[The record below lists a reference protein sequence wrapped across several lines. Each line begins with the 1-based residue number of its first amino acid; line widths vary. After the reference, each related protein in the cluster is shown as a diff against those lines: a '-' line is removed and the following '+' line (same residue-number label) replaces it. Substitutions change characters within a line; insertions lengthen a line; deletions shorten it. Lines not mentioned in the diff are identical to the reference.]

1 MIEIRAIV
9 ATKIGFASHQ
19 NAVPVLRELSIL
31 NQGAIS
37 HQNLN
42 LTLTADPPV
51 FAPRMW
57 ALSHLAPGETRQVM
71 DRDVALNA
79 AFLGALDE
87 AITGTITLRLIE
99 DEAEL
104 AVMTYPIDLLARTEW
119 GGIGSMAELLPAF
132 VMPNDPA
139 IDRVLKAASDV
150 LRRSGKPDA
159 IDGYE
164 SKSRQRVWQLVAAIW
179 AAVCE
184 LRLSYA
190 LPPASFEQQG
200 QKVRS
205 PGAILQGR
213 VATCLDT
220 TVLFAAVLEQARLN
234 PMIILT
240 SGHAFA
246 GVWLQPGVM
255 PSLIT
260 GEAAAL
266 RRRLDL
272 DELIV
277 FETTLAANVHPPGF
291 SAAIAQ
297 GRRQLAEDAEAP
309 FEMAIDVARAR
320 MQRIRPLAAM
330 VDPSQPTEPDAS
342 AAFEGLEA
350 PPNLPDFDAEGLEPD
365 AALSPSDRIAQWQRK
380 LLNLTTANRLLNVPA
395 SAKFIRLICPKPAL
409 LEDQLADGKKIR
421 IVAMPDLQ
429 PGGRDEK
436 LYATQTNENLRTE
449 LATEAL
455 ARNEILAEGEEG
467 KLDTSLIELFRQAK
481 ADFAEGGANTLFLA
495 LGFLKWRKSPT
506 EQRFYQAPLLLVP
519 VRLER
524 KSAVSKVIMTRH
536 EDEARFNLT
545 LLELLRQDFDLTI
558 PVLAGALPEDRSG
571 IDVAAIWTVVRTAI
585 RDMTGFEVVPSVVLG
600 TFSFAKY
607 LMWKDLVDR
616 AALLKESPVVRH
628 LIERG
633 QEAFPTTGEFPRP
646 EHLDQRTD
654 PADLFIPLP
663 ADSSQI
669 AAIVAS
675 GEGHDFVLDGPP
687 GTGKSQTIANIIAH
701 NLARGRR
708 VLFVAEK
715 MAALEVVQR
724 RLTAVGLGS
733 FCLELHSAKATKT
746 EVLRQLDVA
755 WTTRDQMAA
764 EMWVREAAEVKRLRD
779 ELNRIV
785 NLLHRP
791 HANGLT
797 LHGAIGRVVRDWT
810 EMTPRLVFPPDC
822 HHSSAEL
829 AAMRE
834 AVRSLYLARCEV
846 LDVPTALGNLAKQEW
861 SNAWQDAVVEAARA
875 FIIAESNLRQAC
887 ESFAAATGLEPIT
900 DTSTQLGLWLRL
912 AMVLPKAHGHDLSFA
927 FAPQFT
933 ELMSKLG
940 EATTRLQRY
949 REIEA
954 TLSTGYATEAARR
967 IDHAA
972 LNAEWIAASKK
983 FFLFKGAAR
992 KKVMQTLATV
1002 GGTSVPPD
1010 PAKDL
1015 PRLEAMAHELAALDG
1030 MTSALANVSS
1040 WKGTATDLN
1049 HLQAGMDVVEAL
1061 RLATSAAASD
1071 LPALTQLRQTLSLLL
1086 SDGKDLLAPDGPICR
1101 AVGRLSDTAQDCESK
1116 AQIFIRG
1123 GELRD
1128 GETFAALRDSARAVI
1143 NVARRLKPWTDWQRS
1158 RNEAIAIG
1166 LSPVVAA
1173 IESDQISPE
1182 TAQSYFETAYAY
1194 WFASGE
1200 IDAEPDLRRFAATD
1214 HLDKVKAFRRLDHNL
1229 AALSVRYIK
1238 AKLCGLIPDKATAS
1252 KGGGYGVLRHQL
1264 QLKRAHKPIRQLASE
1279 MGDAF
1284 TRLAPCM
1291 LMSPLSVAQYLPPDQ
1306 ALFDLVIFDEASQ
1319 IAPWDAI
1326 GAMARGR
1333 QVVIAGDPRQMPPT
1347 SFFARKSDEGDD
1359 DGGADMESILDE
1371 CLAAGVTQHSLTW
1384 HYRSRHESLITFSN
1398 HRYYENR
1405 LVTFPAPQTRPSAVS
1420 WQRVDG
1426 AYARGAG
1433 RTNQVEARALVESA
1447 VARLTDPDFIAR
1459 GWTLGIIT
1467 LNADQQRLVEDL
1479 LDKARRD
1486 NPALE
1491 SYFADDL
1498 AEPVVVKNLET
1509 VQGDERDVI
1518 MLSVGFGPTEAGS
1531 STMAMS
1537 FGPLNAAGGWRR
1549 LNVAL
1554 TRARQEMIIFT
1565 SFGPAMIDLNRTGA
1579 RAIADLKH
1587 FLEFAE
1593 RGPRALVTAVRGS
1606 VGDYESPFETAV
1618 ARELGQRGW
1627 VAVPQVGVSRFRIDL
1642 GIIHPDRSG
1651 DYLVGVE
1658 CDGATYHSA
1667 ATARD
1672 RDKIRAAILE
1682 DLGWK
1687 LLRIWSTDWWVDKQG
1702 AADRLHRAIQQCLA
1716 DDRAAVE
1723 AARYV
1728 GLAAESAD
1736 EPATA
1741 ALDTSSASISKVPNS
1756 EVQIA
1761 GIDSRDPEVAPARD
1775 VEFARAV
1782 SKPSSISP
1790 RYRFADLTMFNGKL
1804 EPEQFY
1810 ESTYDQTLFRLIEHI
1825 LGVEAPISES
1835 SLIQRIARAHGF
1847 QRAGRVIRERIMRFT
1862 RRSYHVTDVAD
1873 EGTFVWQNSASA
1885 SGWQI
1890 CRRPDSADDI
1900 RLIDDIAFAELA
1912 AAANYIGAESDIVV
1926 EIARFFEVRRLSATA
1941 RRRIEVALKNS
1952 SHP

>member
-19 NAVPVLRELSIL
+19 NAVPLLRELSII
-31 NQGAIS
+31 NHGSVS
-37 HQNLN
+37 HQNLK
-42 LTLTADPPV
+42 LMLTADPPA

-57 ALSHLAPGETRQVM
+57 ALAHLAPGDTRQVM

-79 AFLGALDE
+79 AFLGDLDE
-87 AITGTITLRLIE
+87 AIAGTITLRLTE
-99 DEAEL
+99 DETEL
-104 AVMTYPIDLLARTEW
+104 AAMVYPIDLLARTEW
-119 GGIGSMAELLPAF
+119 GGMSSMAELLPAF

-139 IDRVLKAASDV
+139 IDRILKTASDV
-150 LRRSGKPDA
+150 LRRAGKPDA

-164 SKSRQRVWQLVAAIW
+164 SKSRQRVWQLVGALW

-200 QKVRS
+200 QKIRS
-205 PGAILQGR
+205 PGSILQGR
-213 VATCLDT
+213 VATCLDL
-220 TVLFAAVLEQARLN
+220 TVLFAAALEQARLN
-234 PMIILT
+234 PIIVLAR
-240 SGHAFA
+240 GHAFA

-260 GEAAAL
+260 DEAAAL

-272 DELIV
+272 DELLV
-277 FETTLAANVHPPGF
+277 FETTLAANAHPPSF
-291 SAAIAQ
+291 SATIAQ
-297 GRRQLAEDAEAP
+297 GRRQLAEDADAP

-330 VDPSQPTEPDAS
+330 ADPAQLAEPNAP
-342 AAFEGLEA
+342 AVFEALEA
-350 PPNLPDFDAEGLEPD
+350 PPNLSDFEAESAEPD
-365 AALSPSDRIAQWQRK
+365 VALSPIDRIAMWQRK

-395 SAKFIRLICPKPAL
+395 SAKFIRLICPDAAL

-436 LYATQTNENLRTE
+436 LYATQNNENLRTE
-449 LATEAL
+449 LATEAM
-455 ARNEILAEGEEG
+455 ARHEILAEGEEG
-467 KLDTSLIELFRQAK
+467 KLDNTLIELFRQAK
-481 ADFAEGGANTLFLA
+481 TDFAEGGANTLFLA
-495 LGFLKWRKSPT
+495 LGFLKWRKSPA

-524 KSAVSKVIMTRH
+524 KSAVSKIIMTRH

-545 LLELLRQDFDLTI
+545 LLELLRQDFGLTI
-558 PVLAGALPEDRSG
+558 PALAGPLPEDRSG
-571 IDVAAIWTVVRTAI
+571 IDVAAIWTTVRTAI
-585 RDMTGFEVVPSVVLG
+585 RDMTGFEVVPNVVLG

-616 AALLKESPVVRH
+616 AAMLKESPVVRH
-628 LIERG
+628 LLERG
-633 QEAFPTTGEFPRP
+633 QAAFPARGEFPRP
-646 EHLDQRTD
+646 EHLDQRID

-724 RLTAVGLGS
+724 RLATVGLGS

-746 EVLRQLDVA
+746 EVLRQLDDA

-764 EMWVREAAEVKRLRD
+764 AMWASEAAEVKRLRD

-785 NLLHRP
+785 ALLHRP

-810 EMTPRLVFPPDC
+810 EMTPRLVFPLGC
-822 HHSSAEL
+822 QHSAVEL
-829 AAMRE
+829 AATRETMR
-834 AVRSLYLARCEV
+834 RLCLARSEV
-846 LDVPTALGNLAKQEW
+846 FDVPTGLGNLATQEW
-861 SNAWQDAVVEAARA
+861 SNAWQDTLVEAARG
-875 FIIAESNLRQAC
+875 FISAESDLCQAC
-887 ESFAAATGLEPIT
+887 QSFASVTGLDPIT
-900 DTSTQLGLWLRL
+900 ETSTQLGHWLRL
-912 AMVLPKAHGHDLSFA
+912 AMLLPKAHGYDLSFA
-927 FAPQFT
+927 FAPQVP
-933 ELMSKLG
+933 EWIAKLR
-940 EATTRLQRY
+940 EAITCLQRY

-954 TLSTGYATEAARR
+954 MLSTSYATEAVRR
-967 IDHAA
+967 LDLAA
-972 LNAEWIAASKK
+972 LNTEWIAANKK
-983 FFLFKGAAR
+983 FFLFKGGAC
-992 KKVMQTLATV
+992 KKVIQTLANV
-1002 GGTSVPPD
+1002 GGTAGPPD

-1015 PRLEAMAHELAALDG
+1015 PRLETMAQELARLDVL
-1030 MTSALANVSS
+1030 TPALAGVSN
-1040 WKGTATDLN
+1040 WAGVATDLDR
-1049 HLQAGMDVVEAL
+1049 LQISIDIVEAL
-1061 RLATSAAASD
+1061 RSSTSVLAAD
-1071 LPALTQLRQTLSLLL
+1071 LSALTQLRYTLTLLL
-1086 SDGKDLLAPDGPICR
+1086 SDGNDLLASDGPVSL
-1101 AVGRLSDTAQDCESK
+1101 AVKRLSDAAQVCEITTQS
-1116 AQIFIRG
+1116 FISH
-1123 GELRD
+1123 GELRHS
-1128 GETFAALRDSARAVI
+1128 ETFADLRDSAQAVI
-1143 NVARRLKPWTDWQRS
+1143 SHARRLKPWTDWQRS
-1158 RNEAIAIG
+1158 RNDAIAMG
-1166 LSPVVAA
+1166 LSPIIAA
-1173 IESDQISPE
+1173 IESGQLSPDM
-1182 TAQSYFETAYAY
+1182 AQSCFETAYAY

-1238 AKLCGLIPDKATAS
+1238 AKLCGLIPDKEAAS
-1252 KGGGYGVLRHQL
+1252 QGGGYAVLRHQL

-1279 MGDAF
+1279 MGEAF

-1347 SFFARKSDEGDD
+1347 NFFARKSDEGDD
-1359 DGGADMESILDE
+1359 EGGADMESILDE

-1420 WQRVDG
+1420 WQMTAG

-1433 RTNQVEARALVESA
+1433 RTNQIEARVLVDSA
-1447 VARLTDPDFIAR
+1447 VARLTNPDFIAR

-1467 LNADQQRLVEDL
+1467 LNVDQQRLVEDL
-1479 LDKARRD
+1479 LDKARRE
-1486 NPALE
+1486 NAALE
-1491 SYFADDL
+1491 RHFSEDL

-1518 MLSVGFGPTEAGS
+1518 MLGIGFGPTEAGS
-1531 STMAMS
+1531 STMSMS

-1554 TRARQEMIIFT
+1554 TRSRQEMIIFT
-1565 SFGPAMIDLNRTGA
+1565 SFGPGMIDLTRTGA

-1606 VGDYESPFETAV
+1606 VGDYESPFEIAV
-1618 ARELGQRGW
+1618 AIEMGKRGW
-1627 VAVPQVGVSRFRIDL
+1627 VVVPQVGVSRFRIDL
-1642 GIIHPDRSG
+1642 GIIHPDRHG
-1651 DYLVGVE
+1651 DYLVGIE

-1687 LLRIWSTDWWVDKQG
+1687 LLRIWSTDWWIDKQG
-1702 AADRLHRAIQQCLA
+1702 AADRLHRAIEQCLA
-1716 DDRAAVE
+1716 DDRVTE
-1723 AARYV
+1723 ATKCAIPEI
-1728 GLAAESAD
+1728 ESS
-1736 EPATA
+1736 ESSTTTA
-1741 ALDTSSASISKVPNS
+1741 LENSISQMPNVPITKGQIVGTPPPRLENAS
-1756 EVQIA
+1756 E
-1761 GIDSRDPEVAPARD
+1761 RDI
-1775 VEFARAV
+1775 EFARAM
-1782 SKPSSISP
+1782 SMPKSMFQQ
-1790 RYRFADLTMFNGKL
+1790 YHFADITLFNDRLK
-1804 EPEQFY
+1804 PEQFY
-1810 ESTYDQTLFRLIEHI
+1810 DSNYDTTLSLLISHI

-1835 SLIQRIARAHGF
+1835 LLVQRIARAHGF
-1847 QRAGRVIRERIMRFT
+1847 QRAGRIIRERVMHLA
-1862 RRSYHVTDVAD
+1862 RSLHHVTNAAD
-1873 EGTFVWQNSASA
+1873 EGIFVWPDTASA
-1885 SGWQI
+1885 SGWKA

-1900 RLIDDIAFAELA
+1900 RQIDDIAFAELA
-1912 AAANYIGAESDIVV
+1912 AAGEQLGDESDIVLA
-1926 EIARFFEVRRLSATA
+1926 IARFFEVRRLSATA
-1941 RRRIEVALKNS
+1941 RARIESALGRS
-1952 SHP
+1952 P